1 MTLQPCCWLAEQL
14 PDNVSCGEGC
24 PEFPAC
30 LPRLEL
36 VRKLT
41 DRRAEQEAGR
51 Q

>member
-14 PDNVSCGEGC
+14 PDKVSCGEGC

>member
-1 MTLQPCCWLAEQL
+1 MTLQPCCWLGEQL

-24 PEFPAC
+24 DQFPAC

-41 DRRAEQEAGR
+41 DRRAQQEARR